1 MRKLLAAM
9 CILLVSSTS
18 WAQNKSSSWD
28 NLRTLQA
35 GEKIQVRAFKSKK
48 ITGDFLNVSDTA
60 MQVQSEEGSQTIQR
74 QDVRSVKL
82 AKPVLGVHSSFDR
95 AMVLLDDVQI
105 GSVGGGTGCGASP
118 FFFMSAIAEL

>member
-82 AKPVLGVHSSFDR
+82 AVDAKGH
-95 AMVLLDDVQI
+95 
-105 GSVGGGTGCGASP
+105 
-118 FFFMSAIAEL
+118 IATTALPLEKTS

>member
-1 MRKLLAAM
+1 LVDEPILTPDATPSAIALALSNYVHRLIA
-9 CILLVSSTS
+9 LNRSS
-18 WAQNKSSSWD
+18 
-28 NLRTLQA
+28 
-35 GEKIQVRAFKSKK
+35 
-48 ITGDFLNVSDTA
+48 
-60 MQVQSEEGSQTIQR
+60 
-74 QDVRSVKL
+74 RSVKL